1 MRTDKLPSKISEVL
15 EKSTVKT
22 TKNLKGEVCRVFMIT
37 GAGAEGLSLRSV
49 RTVHILEPYWNK
61 VRTDQVKGRAVRICS
76 HSDLPYNA
84 DPALNER
91 TVEIFSYLSSFSPDM
106 IKDRK
111 IDTTLLIQDDGKTTD
126 EHVHSINVVKDTI
139 STDFIGSMKSAA
151 VDCILNLPE
160 NDSIQCFVQEGKID
174 DFLYDPRIEVDRE
187 QTERQTRVEKRP
199 LLAVPTIA
207 LATDA
212 DKKSD
217 QTQQQQAQQTQQK
230 PPSYPVIKLKS
241 TGLEYMRVPKVNSEG
256 KSYDGLFALTDR
268 RLTKELGRI
277 IIGADKKPK
286 VEMFKV

>member
-1 MRTDKLPSKISEVL
+1 
-15 EKSTVKT
+15 
-22 TKNLKGEVCRVFMIT
+22 
-37 GAGAEGLSLRSV
+37 
-49 RTVHILEPYWNK
+49 
-61 VRTDQVKGRAVRICS
+61 
-76 HSDLPYNA
+76 
-84 DPALNER
+84 
-91 TVEIFSYLSSFSPDM
+91 
-106 IKDRK
+106 
-111 IDTTLLIQDDGKTTD
+111 
-126 EHVHSINVVKDTI
+126 
-139 STDFIGSMKSAA
+139 MKSAA

-212 DKKSD
+212 DKKLE
-217 QTQQQQAQQTQQK
+217 QPQQQGQQLQGQPK

-268 RLTKELGRI
+268 RLTKELGKI

-286 VEMFKV
+286 VEIYKV

>member
-1 MRTDKLPSKISEVL
+1 
-15 EKSTVKT
+15 
-22 TKNLKGEVCRVFMIT
+22 MIT

-76 HSDLPYNA
+76 HSDLPYNT

-139 STDFIGSMKSAA
+139 STDFIGAMKSAA

-199 LLAVPTIA
+199 LLAVATIP
-207 LATDA
+207 LATDQ
-212 DKKSD
+212 DKKVD
-217 QTQQQQAQQTQQK
+217 QTQQQAQQQAQQAQPK